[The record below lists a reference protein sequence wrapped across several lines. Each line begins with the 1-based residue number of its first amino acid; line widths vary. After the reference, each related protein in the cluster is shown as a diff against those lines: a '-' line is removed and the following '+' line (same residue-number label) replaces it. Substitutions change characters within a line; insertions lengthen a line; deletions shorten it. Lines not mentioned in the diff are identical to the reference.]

1 MGKESGKEWICVSL
15 NHFPIHL
22 KQIQHC
28 KSNILQ
34 YKINTCIHIYI
45 NKKYLIYRSKNQSQF
60 EVLPYVP
67 DGNEKIPDHPCLL
80 GIFDLLGGKLTYR
93 ESYQ

>member
-1 MGKESGKEWICVSL
+1 MWEKNLENDGYVYHWITFLYIWETYYIV
-15 NHFPIHL
+15 N
-22 KQIQHC
+22 QIYY
-28 KSNILQ
+28 NL
-34 YKINTCIHIYI
+34 NTCIHTYI
-45 NKKYLIYRSKNQSQF
+45 NERFLLYRTKNQSHF

-80 GIFDLLGGKLTYR
+80 GIYHLLGGKLTYR